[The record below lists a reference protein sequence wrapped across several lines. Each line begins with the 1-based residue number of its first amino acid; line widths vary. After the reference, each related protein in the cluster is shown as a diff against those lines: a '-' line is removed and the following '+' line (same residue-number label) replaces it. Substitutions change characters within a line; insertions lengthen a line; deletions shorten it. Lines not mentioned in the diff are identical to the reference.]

1 MKMWRGESPLF
12 RNCHTGR
19 PLVAHQHCCQ
29 QFKPRWSQKL
39 WRSWWWWFIFWQWQS
54 PLSLTPSVKA
64 TCDSG
69 DGTKHPSLCDSDP
82 KQEICDQQEK
92 ESFCSNQLAPHP
104 LSPSK
109 STLCPLYPHYP
120 SPSKSPPPPSPAPPR
135 LHRTRLPLS
144 LWFHLPTPIT
154 VIKQLSNAL
163 EFHQTTWKFS
173 CLKVHFWSIADA
185 SRKFSMFPGFLLK
198 YGFLLQ
204 NIKVVIYVLKH
215 WNLDFLYGHHEI
227 MK

>member
-1 MKMWRGESPLF
+1 MMVMMMKMWRGESPLF

-64 TCDSG
+64 TCHIA
-69 DGTKHPSLCDSDP
+69 DGTKHPTLCDSDP

-109 STLCPLYPHYP
+109 S
-120 SPSKSPPPPSPAPPR
+120 PPPPPQPLPGSIGRDSRCHCGSISPHPS
-135 LHRTRLPLS
+135 LS
-144 LWFHLPTPIT
+144 SSNFQTLWNF
-154 VIKQLSNAL
+154 IKQLGNSL
-163 EFHQTTWKFS
+163 VWKYIFE
-173 CLKVHFWSIADA
+173 V
-185 SRKFSMFPGFLLK
+185 LLMLAESSAC
-198 YGFLLQ
+198 F
-204 NIKVVIYVLKH
+204 
-215 WNLDFLYGHHEI
+215 LDFC
-227 MK
+227 